1 MALSLELRG
10 FGGPTHKLY
19 FCICRIENYGLCCDW
34 RFDCYYSTTICYC
47 VMDKLDKFI
56 ELIVL

>member
-10 FGGPTHKLY
+10 FGGPTHS
-19 FCICRIENYGLCCDW
+19 FCSICRIENYGLRSNW
-34 RFDCYYSTTICYC
+34 RIDCYYNTTICYC
-47 VMDKLDKFI
+47 VMNKLDKFI